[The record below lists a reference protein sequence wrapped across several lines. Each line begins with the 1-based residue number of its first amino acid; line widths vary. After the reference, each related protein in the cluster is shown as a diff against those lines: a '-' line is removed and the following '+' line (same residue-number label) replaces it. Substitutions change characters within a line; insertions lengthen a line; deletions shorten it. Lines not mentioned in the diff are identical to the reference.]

1 MAHRDLSNAMS
12 GVLLALVRRER
23 GEDAVRRVLAI
34 AGDDRP
40 VPEIEDSTLWSSR
53 DQTRALYLAAIELTG
68 DPEISRRVGS
78 TVLHEYASGEVNA
91 MMRSLGGPVLV
102 FELAPVFASK
112 QTTITVGECLEAR
125 EGFALISHRKVPP
138 HPADPIWCKYAAGV
152 YGSIPQL
159 FGFPPAEVDEPECAV
174 RGGDRCVF
182 RIQWDPDPEVDLEL
196 ENTHLRGQIE
206 SLTDR
211 FEALE
216 SLATELASI
225 DDVDSLLETI
235 TNRAAV
241 AVRAPRYLL
250 VVRVPRDERLH
261 VHQIGIDP
269 AGVEAIT
276 QEVLADPPDDRGG
289 SRLIVE
295 VASATHSFGRLV
307 AIQDNGIRF
316 VPAERRLL
324 DAYAAH
330 ATAALVKAAALDET
344 RTQVVTLRALLDLS
358 ADLAEVRSIDE
369 ACSRL
374 AASVP
379 KVLDCEATS
388 VLVWDAT
395 SGHLVCR
402 VSAVDVP
409 GGIPA
414 LDSRGDVATEMP
426 LPSRLHE
433 LMIGAARPIAIG
445 ADAAEPALREM
456 ADVAGLSFGFAM
468 PIVARG
474 ELLGVIAV
482 DAGRGDP
489 GLLSARL
496 PGVAGLAAS
505 TFASANLFEQVSHQA
520 LHDALTGLPN
530 LRALERMSSDAGD
543 QRLDPAALVFVDLDN
558 FKGINDR
565 FGHSAGDELLVEVG
579 RRLQDA
585 VRANDVV
592 VRIGGDEF
600 AVLLAQVDD
609 RSELEVIARRLL
621 ERVQRSVMLE
631 GQPVEVT
638 ASIGVAARSLDSETV
653 EELLSRS
660 DHAMYRAKMAGRATI
675 SVAE

>member
-1 MAHRDLSNAMS
+1 VAPRDLSNTMS

-23 GEDAVRRVLAI
+23 GEDAVGRVLAI
-34 AGDDRP
+34 AGDHRP
-40 VPEIEDSTLWSSR
+40 VPEIEDSTQWSSR
-53 DQTRALYLAAIELTG
+53 AQTRALYLAAIELTG
-68 DPEISRRVGS
+68 DPDIARRAGS
-78 TVLHEYASGEVNA
+78 TVLHEYASGEVMA
-91 MMRSLGGPVLV
+91 MMRSLGGPVPV

-138 HPADPIWCKYAAGV
+138 HRADPIWCKYAAGV

-174 RGGDRCVF
+174 RGGGRCVF
-182 RIQWDPDPEVDLEL
+182 RIQWDPNPEVDLEIQ
-196 ENTHLRGQIE
+196 NQQLRGQIDA
-206 SLTDR
+206 LTHR
-211 FEALE
+211 FESLE
-216 SLATELASI
+216 SLATEITSI

-250 VVRVPRDERLH
+250 VVTTPRDERQH

-269 AGVEAIT
+269 SDLEVIT
-276 QEVLADPPDDRGG
+276 AEVLDDPPDDREE
-289 SRLIVE
+289 SRIIVDI
-295 VASATHSFGRLV
+295 ASATQSFGRLA

-316 VPAERRLL
+316 APGERRLL
-324 DAYAAH
+324 SAYAAH

-388 VLVWDAT
+388 VFVWDGST
-395 SGHLVCR
+395 GRLVCR
-402 VSAVDVP
+402 ARALDLP

-414 LDSRGDVATEMP
+414 LGARADIVNEMA
-426 LPSRLHE
+426 LPPRLYE
-433 LMIGAARPIAIG
+433 LMVGMARPVSIG

-456 ADVAGLSFGFAM
+456 ADVAGVSSGCAM

-474 ELLGVIAV
+474 ELLGVIVVA
-482 DAGRGDP
+482 DGRGDA

-505 TFASANLFEQVSHQA
+505 TFASANLLEQVSHQA

-530 LRALERMSSDAGD
+530 LRALERMSADVGD
-543 QRLDPAALVFVDLDN
+543 ERVGPAALVFVDLDN

-585 VRANDVV
+585 VRGNDVV

-621 ERVQRSVMLE
+621 DRVQRTILIE

-638 ASIGVAARSLDSETV
+638 ASIGVAARSLDSDTV

-660 DHAMYRAKMAGRATI
+660 DHAMYRAKMAGRAT
-675 SVAE
+675 VWLAE